1 LPPLSALAARSL
13 VLTFQRSLAAARWVA
28 IAVAMLLMA
37 PAGVFWYLALI
48 PPGGFGLHPLAPRL
62 LWASIYALLGF
73 LALIL
78 ALWNK
83 SRAAFLIAIVV
94 VLLSI
99 TALHRGLKDI
109 DVQNLSIRASVQ
121 EARNHWSDFA
131 PGQASSFK
139 LRRADQ
145 YGLNFYL
152 RREVPMWSPD
162 HRQPGWVFG
171 SKILVGDYWTRGM
184 DCIFVTE
191 LDRFSQP
198 VVCKDPGAN

>member
-1 LPPLSALAARSL
+1 
-13 VLTFQRSLAAARWVA
+13 
-28 IAVAMLLMA
+28 MLLIA

-48 PPGGFGLHPLAPRL
+48 PPSGIGLHPLSASL
-62 LWASIYALLGF
+62 LWASLCALLGF
-73 LALIL
+73 FALTL
-78 ALWNK
+78 ALWNRP
-83 SRAAFLIAIVV
+83 RAAFLIVIVV
-94 VLLSI
+94 VLFSI
-99 TALHRGLKDI
+99 TAIHSGLKDI

-131 PGQASSFK
+131 PSQTSSFK

-162 HRQPGWVFG
+162 HRQPGWIFG
-171 SKILVGDYWTRGM
+171 SKNFFGDYWTRGM

-191 LDRFSQP
+191 SDTFSQP